1 MSPGM
6 AYELSAR
13 GWLPMTVALVLSL
26 SLMMPGKIQAAD
38 NLNFTGNLVAEAC
51 TIRPGDEALQLR
63 FDDLSSHYLYVNTRT
78 VGQAFSIHLV
88 GCDISIADSVTTT
101 FSGQENTELPGLLA
115 LASGSRA
122 RGIAIGLETLSDKLL
137 PLNVIGEPQALSIGD
152 SVIGFKAYVRGEP
165 KAIAQQTIRAG
176 QYRAVSTFTLAYP

>member
-63 FDDLSSHYLYVNTRT
+63 FDDLSQSL
-78 VGQAFSIHLV
+78 LV
-88 GCDISIADSVTTT
+88 RQHPNG
-101 FSGQENTELPGLLA
+101 
-115 LASGSRA
+115 
-122 RGIAIGLETLSDKLL
+122 
-137 PLNVIGEPQALSIGD
+137 
-152 SVIGFKAYVRGEP
+152 
-165 KAIAQQTIRAG
+165 RAG
-176 QYRAVSTFTLAYP
+176 LFYPSGGL